1 MAQWGVTEAKMGSH
15 GVAFVSGGIL
25 LTCALSSLSATAD
38 EPKPTPENTIHVQL
52 AAPVP
57 PQRFAKAPKF
67 FVSEVIDRSG
77 NPQPM
82 LVLRDRGG
90 VFLDRQPTEIAR
102 EAIEQSL
109 KSAGLLAAD
118 AASAD
123 LVLQIYL
130 FHFGLAQGSGL
141 DFFGKVEFSVM
152 VKNVKT
158 EESQQIEAKGTS
170 IANAAMR
177 KKNIQKNVQA
187 NIEGALEDAVRNL
200 LRGTQLKEAVASLLK
215 DKPST
220 PATVPS
226 GDMAFV
232 HGEGDSN
239 KRSESRSEKR

>member
-1 MAQWGVTEAKMGSH
+1 MGSD
-15 GVAFVSGGIL
+15 GGENGFPRCCIVSGGIL
-25 LTCALSSLSATAD
+25 LACALSSLSVRAD

-187 NIEGALEDAVRNL
+187 NIEGALEDAMRNL

-215 DKPST
+215 NNSSA
-220 PATVPS
+220 PAAAPS
-226 GDMAFV
+226 GDKAARQENANNGQGHQCKM
-232 HGEGDSN
+232 EG
-239 KRSESRSEKR
+239 R

>member
-1 MAQWGVTEAKMGSH
+1 MFSQR
-15 GVAFVSGGIL
+15 
-25 LTCALSSLSATAD
+25 CALVSAGMLLGCALTPGAGRAD
-38 EPKPTPENTIHVQL
+38 EPKPTPENTIHIQL

-57 PQRFAKAPKF
+57 PQKFVKAPKF
-67 FVSEVIDRSG
+67 FISEVIDRSG

-82 LVLRDRGG
+82 LVLRERGG

-123 LVLQIYL
+123 LVLQVYV

-158 EESQQIEAKGTS
+158 EESQQIQAAGTS

-187 NIEGALEDAVRNL
+187 NIEGALEDAVKNL
-200 LRGTQLKEAVASLLK
+200 VRGTQLKEAVASLMK
-215 DKPST
+215 DSPSAP
-220 PATVPS
+220 PAAS
-226 GDMAFV
+226 NGDMAV
-232 HGEGDSN
+232 VIGDRQGQWQQGGG
-239 KRSESRSEKR
+239 KR

>member
-1 MAQWGVTEAKMGSH
+1 MAQWGVAEAKVGSH
-15 GVAFVSGGIL
+15 RAVFVPAGIVL
-25 LTCALSSLSATAD
+25 ACALSSLSVRAD

-57 PQRFAKAPKF
+57 PQKFAKAPKF
-67 FVSEVIDRSG
+67 FISEVIDRSG

-118 AASAD
+118 AASPD

-170 IANAAMR
+170 IANAAIR

-200 LRGTQLKEAVASLLK
+200 LRGTQLREAVAALLK
-215 DKPST
+215 DRANAPTAS
-220 PATVPS
+220 S
-226 GDMAFV
+226 GDMAV
-232 HGEGDSN
+232 VIGDEERGRGS
-239 KRSESRSEKR
+239 SQDW